1 MLPGII
7 AFAGSMGNR
16 YVLGTAVFMTIGTL
30 PFEILHPERLPLE
43 FIDRLM
49 LLRILFVVLT
59 ISLGSTTLQTS
70 GQSTVGSADVDY
82 KIRQQLEQT
91 AQSFVKAYR
100 KRRDFRDCFEA
111 FFVRDAVDRMKLSGF
126 FKSMDMDPVLIQNAT
141 TDELAHAYVAIMNYR
156 FASLAYEF
164 NYPKAPVPRELT
176 TNKEDYRYL
185 LTVIGESKL
194 TTAVVTK
201 EDLARFTREFE
212 FAAEVYRRL
221 LPRDAFNSAPHK
233 RRIAEIGAAGR
244 LDKLNG
250 LPDLGVPNGTP
261 VFAFTMDMFNF
272 YFVNV
277 QGHYRVV
284 TLGLD

>member
-1 MLPGII
+1 
-7 AFAGSMGNR
+7 
-16 YVLGTAVFMTIGTL
+16 
-30 PFEILHPERLPLE
+30 
-43 FIDRLM
+43 M
-49 LLRILFVVLT
+49 LLRILFVFLT
-59 ISLGSTTLQTS
+59 IPVGYPTLHTS
-70 GQSTVGSADVDY
+70 GQSTVGSADVDR
-82 KIRQQLEQT
+82 KTRQQLEQT
-91 AQSFVKAYR
+91 AQSFVEAYR

-126 FKSMDMDPVLIQNAT
+126 FKSMDMDPALIQNAT
-141 TDELAHAYVAIMNYR
+141 TDELAHAYVAIMNYH

-176 TNKEDYRYL
+176 SHKEDYRYL

-212 FAAEVYRRL
+212 YAAEVYRRL
-221 LPRDAFNSAPHK
+221 LPRNAFNSAPYK

-250 LPDLGVPNGTP
+250 LPDFGVPEGTA
-261 VFAFTMDMFNF
+261 VFALSKDMFDF
-272 YFVNV
+272 YFINDH
-277 QGHYRVV
+277 GHYRLV